1 MASELRMAECRGE
14 ELRSEFN
21 EGRDRKGDWRLERGR
36 GVKGQTVGYEV
47 WESVVDEGNRGEFE
61 VLEGWIRRLMK
72 RIEELENDRKE

>member
-1 MASELRMAECRGE
+1 MKGE
-14 ELRSEFN
+14 
-21 EGRDRKGDWRLERGR
+21 
-36 GVKGQTVGYEV
+36 TVGYEE